1 MFINKTKVK
10 NINNGIF
17 PYLLKGVSP
26 ENNSTSEFNTFF
38 SNWEERDMIFPLL
51 LIIAEIP
58 LLVARKK

>member
-38 SNWEERDMIFPLL
+38 SNWGERDLS
-51 LIIAEIP
+51 LIHI
-58 LLVARKK
+58 